1 MGEMSSFAM
10 LAWRDRYLK
19 TGCLTEEGYQEAWQD
34 AEQLHRSG
42 QISVGQWITLTK
54 MANGALVVGNDA
66 PSRAASLPTKL
77 IQTLNRAGY
86 VNMPA

>member
-19 TGCLTEEGYQEAWQD
+19 TGCLNEEGYQEAWQD

-42 QISVGQWITLTK
+42 QISVGQWITLSR
-54 MANGALVVGNDA
+54 MANAALMVGNEA
-66 PSRAASLPTKL
+66 SICAASVPSDL
-77 IQTLNRAGY
+77 IR
-86 VNMPA
+86 P

>member
-1 MGEMSSFAM
+1 MGDKSSFAM
-10 LAWRDRYLK
+10 LAWRDRYLN
-19 TGCLTEEGYQEAWQD
+19 TGCLTEEGYQEAWQG

-42 QISVGQWITLTK
+42 QISVGQWITLTR
-54 MANGALVVGNDA
+54 MANEALVVGNDA
-66 PSRAASLPTKL
+66 SSRAASVPPEL